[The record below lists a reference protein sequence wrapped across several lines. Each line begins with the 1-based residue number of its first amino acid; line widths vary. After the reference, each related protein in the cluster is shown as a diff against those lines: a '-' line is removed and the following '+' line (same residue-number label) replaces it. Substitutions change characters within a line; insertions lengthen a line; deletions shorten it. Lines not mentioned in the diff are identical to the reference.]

1 MSNRRYHLHKRR
13 EIINFADVNH
23 LSKKFS
29 IILSMALLLDTA
41 VNEQFDFLFNSILLM
56 AVGICIASVVLF
68 IQMMQKQKELE
79 KFGYRKN
86 TPTPV
91 VWYIVYFIL
100 LFSFIFSFVSLLMVI
115 IQKKRIEHIIK
126 LFYDNSKQ

>member
-1 MSNRRYHLHKRR
+1 M
-13 EIINFADVNH
+13 
-23 LSKKFS
+23 
-29 IILSMALLLDTA
+29 
-41 VNEQFDFLFNSILLM
+41 
-56 AVGICIASVVLF
+56 F

-91 VWYIVYFIL
+91 VWYIVYFIF

-115 IQKKRIEHIIK
+115 IQKKRIEHIKNYYMIIQNNSFIGMLWK
-126 LFYDNSKQ
+126 L

>member
-56 AVGICIASVVLF
+56 AVGICIASVILF

>member
-1 MSNRRYHLHKRR
+1 
-13 EIINFADVNH
+13 
-23 LSKKFS
+23 
-29 IILSMALLLDTA
+29 MALLIMDTA
-41 VNEQFDFLFNSILLM
+41 VNEQFDFLFNSILLI

-91 VWYIVYFIL
+91 VWYIVYFIF

-115 IQKKRIEHIIK
+115 IQKKRIEHIKNYYMIIQNNSFIGMLWK
-126 LFYDNSKQ
+126 L